1 MFSDFQ
7 RQNLRE
13 MPAKKKI
20 EKLLFFLLYMDLFSL
35 NFSLNSFLITPP
47 PPPKKKNKKQQQ
59 QKTKTKQN
67 KKTNFC
73 LLTQPIY
80 SMKAVTCKSN
90 SELVITQY

>member
-35 NFSLNSFLITPP
+35 NFPQTPSLKPP
-47 PPPKKKNKKQQQ
+47 PPPKKKK
-59 QKTKTKQN
+59 QKTTTTKNKNKTKQKN
-67 KKTNFC
+67 
-73 LLTQPIY
+73 
-80 SMKAVTCKSN
+80 
-90 SELVITQY
+90 